1 MGSPLPAL
9 RQPLWLL
16 RRPSVLLAL
25 LGLAALLGA
34 CGRGAMD
41 GASPSSV
48 DWSPRSR
55 SDGASKAG
63 SDGAPAGKG
72 LKVITTFLPITLL
85 TRAVAGD
92 CADVRALVPPSTGP
106 HDFQAKPGDLL
117 ALRQARVLVKNGL
130 GVESFLEA
138 LIASAENPQLVVI
151 DSSRGVPT
159 LGSGD
164 APHDEQS
171 HALGHRHGEVN
182 PHIWLDPLRAA
193 QQVAT
198 IGEGLAKADP
208 GCAAG
213 YRRRAVATTAQLRQ
227 LNADLARQLRPFRGK
242 TFVAFH
248 DVAPYFAERYGLKAE
263 FLVDVPEINPTPSD
277 LQRVAEAV
285 KATQLRAVLSEPQ
298 AAARSF
304 NALAEDLG
312 VPIGLFDPL
321 ETGSEEASKDP
332 ATYFATMRRNG
343 ANLVKAFGG

>member
-1 MGSPLPAL
+1 MGSPFSF
-9 RQPLWLL
+9 RFLL
-16 RRPSVLLAL
+16 RLTRPTRLGSILLAL
-25 LGLAALLGA
+25 AGLAALLGA
-34 CGRGAMD
+34 CGRVAMD
-41 GASPSSV
+41 GPTPSTV
-48 DWSPRSR
+48 DGSPRSR
-55 SDGASKAG
+55 SDALQPG
-63 SDGAPAGKG
+63 SDGSAARRG
-72 LKVITTFLPITLL
+72 LKVVTTFLPITLL
-85 TRAVAGD
+85 TRSVAGD
-92 CADVRALVPPSTGP
+92 CAEVRALVPPSTGP

-130 GVESFLEA
+130 GVESFLDA
-138 LIASAENPQLVVI
+138 LITSAENPQLVVI
-151 DSSRGVPT
+151 DSSRGVRVI
-159 LGSGD
+159 G
-164 APHDEQS
+164 A
-171 HALGHRHGEVN
+171 N

-213 YRRRAVATTAQLRQ
+213 YRRRAAATTAQLRQ
-227 LNADLARQLRPFRGK
+227 LNADLARQLRPFQGK

-248 DVAPYFAERYGLKAE
+248 DVAPYFAERYGLKAQ
-263 FLVDVPEINPTPSD
+263 FLVDVPEINPTPAD
-277 LQRVAEAV
+277 LQRVAEVV